1 MRQRDSRGKPVPF
14 SCAVCK
20 LNYTTGTGGERLYI
34 SKAVYYRQKHIA
46 KPRLTDKNKAPKS
59 RGKTGT
65 INLLLIPSNE
75 IRTVHVRLIEK
86 FNGMTVYD

>member
-46 KPRLTDKNKAPKS
+46 KPRLADKTRLPNHEEN
-59 RGKTGT
+59 GT

>member
-46 KPRLTDKNKAPKS
+46 KPRLTDKTRLPNHEEN
-59 RGKTGT
+59 GT